1 MIAALTVLVVVMLI
15 AAAVLAVS
23 RSGGD
28 DSVRVTNER
37 QARNAAEV
45 GVKAAMVYLGS
56 ITDDSDEGGKTIDQ
70 YIHDVDK
77 DEPQT
82 AEIDRSC
89 YRFYFVVPGDG
100 PEPTE
105 SQKVETVIEA
115 QSPKTDECAPD
126 DAAGRG
132 QARIVA
138 TMSLS
143 PQLLNYALAGDDLWF
158 GGQ

>member
-28 DSVRVTNER
+28 DSVRVNNER

-56 ITDDSDEGGKTIDQ
+56 ISDDSDEGGKTIDQ
-70 YIHDVDK
+70 YIRDVHK
-77 DEPQT
+77 GAAQS

-89 YRFYFVVPGDG
+89 YRFYFVVPDAG

-115 QSPKTDECAPD
+115 QSPKTENCAPD

-132 QARIVA
+132 HSRIIA

-143 PQLLNYALAGDDLWF
+143 PQLLNYALAGDDLYL